1 MPRRRDTDRGRRVVV
16 VVENLLAKI
25 RPNWFVGIKTPWT
38 LISKLSWIKTHR
50 LGEWLFMVMGLTFI
64 GMGLTGL
71 ADSAWAQIAFLA
83 ISGL

>member
-1 MPRRRDTDRGRRVVV
+1 MPRRRDTDRGRRVVI

-25 RPNWFVGIKTPWT
+25 WPNWFVGSKTPRT

-50 LGEWLFMVMGLTFI
+50 LREWLFMVMGLTFI

-71 ADSAWAQIAFLA
+71 ADSVWARIAF
-83 ISGL
+83 SRS